1 MGKPKITSWE
11 KMKKNMRVA
20 FLPYNFHQIMY
31 QRLQN
36 LRQGSRSVDDYTNE
50 FYQLVARNEFQ
61 ETEDQLVARYIGGL
75 RVQLQDTVNLFD
87 LVSMSSAHQRA
98 LIFERQQKR
107 VSSGVTSGG
116 VSVGGTVG
124 LSELAVVVL
133 FLDVRRGLPTLGRAV
148 SGQNASSVESPDIV
162 FIEGGGEEPEFDE
175 EEEIVIGD
183 GVPNLVVRRSCMT
196 LRAADEDWLPVQKL
210 GLRTE
215 PHLKSYKLAW
225 LKKGG
230 EEELHEAEFIFV
242 LVGREVVEE
251 GLTTSNTI
259 QPGASLPNR
268 PHYKMSPAEHEELRR
283 QVEELVSKG
292 FIWESISP
300 CAVPA
305 ASSAQEGWI
314 LACVVVY
321 FDDILIYSTNPE
333 QHLTRLCEVL
343 SVIRCEKLYAALKKC
358 VFMRSEVLFLGYVVS
373 ADELRVDS
381 SKVEGGRFEWTEG
394 AEAAFL
400 KIKERLTTAPI
411 LVLPDFQQPF
421 ELHSDASKLHSQDK
435 VSAHHASWVAYLE
448 RFTFVVKYANR
459 VANALSGRRSVLSRM
474 TVEVPGFNSF
484 AELLKVDLD
493 FYVALAR
500 VRTGERTEYVLHDG
514 FLFMGNQLCIPDCS
528 LRIHIIQQLHGEGH
542 VGRDRTLQLVQ
553 TSYFW
558 STICKEVE
566 KYVHRYKVC
575 QVSKGTATNAGLYM
589 PLSIPAQPWVDISMD
604 FVLGLPRTQRGNDSV
619 YVVIDRFSKMTHF
632 IPCKKTTDTM
642 RVAQLYFREGHLFS
656 EPFLAEPLED
666 DEHSTELQYD
676 LSPADIWVVY
686 FVTPRGPLDLLPASD
701 KTRVHEKAAD
711 FVHGLQE
718 IHETVQHNLEKA
730 AMKYKTVADRK
741 RRHVKFKV
749 DDFVWAV
756 LTNDRFSAND
766 YHKIAA
772 RKIGDSSDYDDLKAN
787 YLHPGENDA
796 ADDVTNRYLE
806 KNI

>member
-1 MGKPKITSWE
+1 MPPQRAVNQRRAAEEDELDRRIE
-11 KMKKNMRVA
+11 
-20 FLPYNFHQIMY
+20 QIMDARLGVALESRFDMTVDRLAERMRPLMEARQEVNPRCGRVPNPTADLEDGEY
-31 QRLQN
+31 DSFSNDNETESAGGNRRRGWLQTAELDQRRWEMGLKTDN

-133 FLDVRRGLPTLGRAV
+133 FLDVRRGLPTLGRAD
-148 SGQNASSVESPDIV
+148 SSDDTV

-183 GVPNLVVRRSCMT
+183 GVPNLVVRR
-196 LRAADEDWLPVQKL
+196 
-210 GLRTE
+210 
-215 PHLKSYKLAW
+215 
-225 LKKGG
+225 
-230 EEELHEAEFIFV
+230 
-242 LVGREVVEE
+242 
-251 GLTTSNTI
+251 TSNTI

-314 LACVVVY
+314 LAYPFIGRCVVVY

-642 RVAQLYFREGHLFS
+642 RVAQLYFRE
-656 EPFLAEPLED
+656 
-666 DEHSTELQYD
+666 
-676 LSPADIWVVY
+676 VVY

-772 RKIGDSSDYDDLKAN
+772 RKIGHVEVVKKINPNAY
-787 YLHPGENDA
+787 
-796 ADDVTNRYLE
+796 
-806 KNI
+806 